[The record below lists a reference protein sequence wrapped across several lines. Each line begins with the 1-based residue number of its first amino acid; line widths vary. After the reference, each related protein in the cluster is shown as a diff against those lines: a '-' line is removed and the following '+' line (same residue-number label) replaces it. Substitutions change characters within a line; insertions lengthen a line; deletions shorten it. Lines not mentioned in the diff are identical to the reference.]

1 VPRRPG
7 PLAIHIR
14 RYRAAPADHGSAAP
28 GAAAR
33 GGDPGT
39 VAHQRHV
46 GAPNAADN
54 ATGHHRPAMKRA
66 GITPSEQSH
75 AARQGHPAAP
85 GRGGGGRQQ
94 AVAAGWG
101 CCLTAGPMTPGPSK
115 GFVQQLHFSPDSI
128 SSEGAP

>member
-1 VPRRPG
+1 MLRRPG
-7 PLAIHIR
+7 HWPSTSEDIVPPPPITDQPHP
-14 RYRAAPADHGSAAP
+14 AP
-28 GAAAR
+28 AAR

-54 ATGHHRPAMKRA
+54 ATGHRRPAMKRA

-94 AVAAGWG
+94 AVADGWG

-115 GFVQQLHFSPDSI
+115 GFVQQLHFSPDAI
-128 SSEGAP
+128 SPEGAL